1 MGVRI
6 RRTWRTSRSKVE
18 RGHLVCMLSH
28 FSRVRRFMPPRTGAR
43 QAPLSMGSSRQECWS
58 GLPCFP
64 QESNPSLTSTC
75 TGRRVLYLKRHVG
88 SPGDHYS
95 SAQRLRALRKGGVA
109 VTPRVR
115 FPEPSGVHSSPSP
128 SPRGTQADV
137 PIGQKAWPSG

>member
-1 MGVRI
+1 
-6 RRTWRTSRSKVE
+6 
-18 RGHLVCMLSH
+18 MLEWVALLSSGIEPESH
-28 FSRVRRFMPPRTGAR
+28 VNLHWQG
-43 QAPLSMGSSRQECWS
+43 
-58 GLPCFP
+58 
-64 QESNPSLTSTC
+64 
-75 TGRRVLYLKRHVG
+75 VLYLKRHVG